1 MALPVH
7 HLVRLIASHEQWLLR
22 RLLCYAQADGYPS
35 HASLEEAWRAS
46 VAGLSD
52 ALIGAVEGEKL
63 SGTGLHDAPAP
74 DPWLAVGVS
83 EGRSHGLSW
92 ITLATFLG
100 RFKYYRQSYL
110 DLVCETGFHLRQ
122 ERRYLAIV
130 NRFFDRVEDACCAEW
145 TEAAEWG
152 ISCTAPRHANRRGI
166 RYRGQQVIV
175 LDGLAYR
182 GLVVTSSITQV

>member
-130 NRFFDRVEDACCAEW
+130 NRFFDHVESACCNEW
-145 TEAAEWG
+145 AKAAE
-152 ISCTAPRHANRRGI
+152 CGI
-166 RYRGQQVIV
+166 RWNVDLGVSHRTRERAGQGAVAR
-175 LDGLAYR
+175 DA
-182 GLVVTSSITQV
+182 LVYCLPAITPSIT